1 MNGIVSMRNLGCSL
15 LLWFGATTT
24 LAAEEFDRV
33 VAPFFKAHCVKCHGP
48 EKQKGKVTLHN
59 VDGGLAAGK
68 SLERWELI
76 LEVLESGEMPP
87 EEETERPDA
96 AAVAKDT
103 GCDSSMRIIASGSA
117 LMKLGSQAD
126 IAAGTRVST

>member
-1 MNGIVSMRNLGCSL
+1 MKGIVSMRNLGCSL
-15 LLWFGATTT
+15 LLWFGVMTT

-33 VAPFFKAHCVKCHGP
+33 VGPFFKAHCVKCHGP

-59 VDGGLAAGK
+59 VDSGLAAGK

-87 EEETERPDA
+87 EEEAERPDA
-96 AAVAKDT
+96 AKVGAVTKWIER
-103 GCDSSMRIIASGSA
+103 GSSPFIS
-117 LMKLGSQAD
+117 
-126 IAAGTRVST
+126 

>member
-1 MNGIVSMRNLGCSL
+1 MQRLFVIILGSVASV
-15 LLWFGATTT
+15 FS
-24 LAAEEFDRV
+24 AAEPISFAISNSPIAVLE
-33 VAPFFKAHCVKCHGP
+33 AHCLDCHDA

-59 VDGGLAAGK
+59 VDGGLEAGK

-96 AAVAKDT
+96 APFHF
-103 GCDSSMRIIASGSA
+103 SSTANPFSRRSVKFAGKISYCSA
-117 LMKLGSQAD
+117 LFFKS
-126 IAAGTRVST
+126 